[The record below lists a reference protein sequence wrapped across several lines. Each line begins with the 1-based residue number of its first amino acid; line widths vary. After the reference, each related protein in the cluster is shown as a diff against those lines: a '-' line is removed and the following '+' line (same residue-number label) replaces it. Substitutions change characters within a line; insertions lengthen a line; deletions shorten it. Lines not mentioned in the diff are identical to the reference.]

1 MVRKNKKITAAI
13 LIIGNEILSGRTK
26 DQNVSYLASWLNN
39 NLGIKTEEVRIIP
52 DIEKTIIK
60 NISTLRKKYNYVL
73 TTGGIGPTHDDIT
86 AKSISKALKVKYN
99 YNREAFNILEKYYGK
114 KNFNSGRKKM
124 ARMPS
129 GSKLIYN
136 PSSIAPGFIIKNVIC
151 LPGIPSIIRSM
162 IDNLKN
168 YLKPGSKTY
177 SLTINMIA
185 VESKIAKELSV
196 IQKKYKKFVD
206 IGSYPF
212 FRLGKV
218 GVAVVTR
225 SVKKKLLQSCH
236 KEIIKMIRKKKIKI
250 FTRI

>member
-1 MVRKNKKITAAI
+1 MVRKNKKITGAI

-39 NLGIKTEEVRIIP
+39 NLGIKTQEVRIIP
-52 DIEKTIIK
+52 DIEKTILK

-86 AKSISKALKVKYN
+86 AESISKALKVKYN

-114 KNFNSGRKKM
+114 KNFNNGRKKM

-136 PSSIAPGFIIKNVIC
+136 PSSMAPGFIIKNIIC
-151 LPGIPSIIRSM
+151 LPGIPSIIKSM

-168 YLKPGSKTY
+168 YLKSGSKTY
-177 SLTINMIA
+177 SLTINMIT

-212 FRLGKV
+212 FRLGKI

>member
-60 NISTLRKKYNYVL
+60 NILTLRKKYNYVL

-86 AKSISKALKVKYN
+86 SESISKALKVKYN

-151 LPGIPSIIRSM
+151 LPGIPSIIKSM

-177 SLTINMIA
+177 SLTINMIT

-212 FRLGKV
+212 FRLGKI
-218 GVAVVTR
+218 GVSVVTR
-225 SVKKKLLQSCH
+225 STSKIKLQIVNRDL
-236 KEIIKMIRKKKIKI
+236 IKLVRLKKIKI
-250 FTRI
+250 LKI

>member
-86 AKSISKALKVKYN
+86 AESISKALKVKYN

-114 KNFNSGRKKM
+114 KNFNNGRKKM
-124 ARMPS
+124 AKMPS

-177 SLTINMIA
+177 SLTINMMA

>member
-1 MVRKNKKITAAI
+1 
-13 LIIGNEILSGRTK
+13 
-26 DQNVSYLASWLNN
+26 
-39 NLGIKTEEVRIIP
+39 
-52 DIEKTIIK
+52 
-60 NISTLRKKYNYVL
+60 
-73 TTGGIGPTHDDIT
+73 
-86 AKSISKALKVKYN
+86 
-99 YNREAFNILEKYYGK
+99 
-114 KNFNSGRKKM
+114 M

-136 PSSIAPGFIIKNVIC
+136 PSSAAPGFIIKNIIC
-151 LPGIPSIIRSM
+151 LPGIPSIIKSM

-177 SLTINMIA
+177 SLTINMIT

-236 KEIIKMIRKKKIKI
+236 KEIIKMIRKKKIKT